1 VVPVIVD
8 DLYPDTLE
16 LIGIHRTDAYV
27 TTWGNSRMNVFYTYE
42 GVPNFWT
49 DATLNVLGYYGNP
62 NTQIAQWSAKINS
75 RLAVPTDITIDVSTV
90 ELNLPNGTFEAN
102 VCMEAGGTART
113 VRVFMV
119 RVLDH
124 YPFLSGYD
132 YRNTVREGFQV
143 GDYPLNP
150 DECVPVQQAF
160 AFDTVDLE
168 NAPNIKIIAFAQEP
182 NDHSPAEV
190 YQVGSTW
197 PFRVFA
203 DRFESGD
210 LSAWSATVP

>member
-1 VVPVIVD
+1 
-8 DLYPDTLE
+8 
-16 LIGIHRTDAYV
+16 
-27 TTWGNSRMNVFYTYE
+27 
-42 GVPNFWT
+42 
-49 DATLNVLGYYGNP
+49 
-62 NTQIAQWSAKINS
+62 
-75 RLAVPTDITIDVSTV
+75 
-90 ELNLPNGTFEAN
+90 
-102 VCMEAGGTART
+102 
-113 VRVFMV
+113 MV

-150 DECVPVQQAF
+150 DECVPVRQAF
-160 AFDTVDLE
+160 AFETVDLE

-203 DRFESGD
+203 DGFESGD